1 MCPAGPSRQDPLGF
15 GLFLKG
21 DANQPVAGTS
31 GLFQLP
37 GAVHNLT
44 TLRSIIEFIPHWNQ
58 FLIFPLTVLFCG
70 GVCGMNG
77 WVN

>member
-1 MCPAGPSRQDPLGF
+1 METAGPSRQDPLGS

-21 DANQPVAGTS
+21 DANQPAAGAL

-44 TLRSIIEFIPHWNQ
+44 TLRSIVEFIPRWNQ
-58 FLIFPLTVLFCG
+58 FLFSH
-70 GVCGMNG
+70 
-77 WVN
+77 